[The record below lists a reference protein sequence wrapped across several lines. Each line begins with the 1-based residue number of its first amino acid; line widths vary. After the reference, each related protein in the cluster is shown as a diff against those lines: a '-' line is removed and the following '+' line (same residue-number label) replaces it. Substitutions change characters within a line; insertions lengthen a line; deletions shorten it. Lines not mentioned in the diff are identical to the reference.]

1 VHEFG
6 SPHPNIVLT
15 AMPYVVLCLYHDLT
29 NQDIHGGVMRAV
41 RWYGAHDLRMEEV
54 AEPGLEPQEVRLK
67 VKWCGICGSDLHEYT
82 EGPILIPTR
91 PHPLTGKTP
100 PVVLGHEFSAEVM
113 EVGSQVERVAV
124 GDRVTANA
132 CLVCHTC
139 AWCRQGKYNL
149 CERLG
154 SIGLCADGGF
164 AEFTVVPDYTL
175 FRLPDTISWEVGTLC
190 EPTAVALHACVR
202 GRVQPGET
210 VVVVGAGT
218 IGLLVL
224 QGALACGAERVYV
237 VEPLAGRRQIAEEV
251 GAEEAWD
258 PQTIA
263 VDREIH
269 RLTGGLR
276 ADVVFEC
283 VGKPQAVEA
292 AVKLSGKGGRVVLVG
307 IYTEASP
314 LTWGRI
320 QAHEKELIGASAYT
334 DEFPLALAMLA
345 DGRMRATPLIGA
357 QIALSEMEDKG
368 FQSLLASPDRNVKIL
383 VSPE

>member
-1 VHEFG
+1 
-6 SPHPNIVLT
+6 
-15 AMPYVVLCLYHDLT
+15 
-29 NQDIHGGVMRAV
+29 MRLE
-41 RWYGAHDLRMEEV
+41 DV
-54 AEPGLEPQEVRLK
+54 ADPPLGPGDVRLK

-82 EGPILIPTR
+82 KGPVLIPTR

-100 PVVLGHEFSAEVM
+100 PVVLGHEFTAEVVEM
-113 EVGSQVERVAV
+113 GTQVERVEV

-139 AWCRQGKYNL
+139 LWCRQGKYNL

-154 SIGLCADGGF
+154 SIGLCADGAF
-164 AEFTVVPDYTL
+164 AEYTVVPDYTL
-175 FRLPDTISWEVGTLC
+175 LQLPDNVSWEAGTLS
-190 EPTAVALHACVR
+190 EPAAVALHACKR
-202 GRVQPGET
+202 GRIQPGDT
-210 VVVVGAGT
+210 VAVVGGGT

-224 QGALACGAERVYV
+224 QGALACGAERVYL
-237 VEPLAGRRQIAEEV
+237 VEPLAGRRRVAEEL
-251 GAEEAWD
+251 GADIAFD
-258 PQTIA
+258 PQAIA

-283 VGKPQAVEA
+283 VGKPQAIEA
-292 AVKLSGKGGRVVLVG
+292 AVKLSGKGSRVVLVG
-307 IYTEASP
+307 IYTESSAQA
-314 LTWGRI
+314 WGRV

-345 DGRMRATPLIGA
+345 DGRIRAAPLLGDR
-357 QIALSEMEDKG
+357 IALQEMEEKG
-368 FQSLLASPDRNVKIL
+368 LQSLLTDPDRNVKIL